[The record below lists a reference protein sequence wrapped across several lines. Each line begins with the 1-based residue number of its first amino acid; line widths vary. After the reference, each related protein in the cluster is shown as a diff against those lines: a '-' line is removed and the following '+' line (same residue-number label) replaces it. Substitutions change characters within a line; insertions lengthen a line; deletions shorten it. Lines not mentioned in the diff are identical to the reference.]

1 MASNDYA
8 IAAALVVAL
17 LTALAEH
24 WHHRRSQ
31 SVARLAFGSSGQPR
45 NWTRAVPALRVV
57 SLSLACWGLVVLAT
71 LEPQLLGDTGA
82 SDAVKTDPA
91 DVQRVLLVLDVSP
104 SMNVVDA
111 GADQKLRRR
120 DRVLEVVEGIMSRI
134 ALSRT
139 RFSVVV
145 FFTSARAVVVD
156 ATDINVV
163 RNILDSMPLVWSFEP
178 GETRL
183 LEGVRVASELARDWP
198 PKSTTMFLCTDGD
211 TVDFSQIPKLPRSIR
226 DLEILAVGDPI
237 IGTLVGNHDSRQEAG
252 ILRRL
257 AAELHGSY
265 HNVNT
270 QHLPSKA
277 LAELARVPPPPASA
291 GWQIKDLARIALTIG
306 AVLLTLIPVAL
317 QYFGSVWNADRELP
331 IAQAASPDLEVAA
344 FARTRAARTLASVAT
359 ETDS

>member
-1 MASNDYA
+1 MTSSEFP
-8 IAAALVVAL
+8 IAVALVTAL
-17 LTALAEH
+17 LTALAEL
-24 WHHRRSQ
+24 WHQRRIASA
-31 SVARLAFGSSGQPR
+31 ARLAFGPVGQPR
-45 NWTRAVPALRVV
+45 QWTRVVPVLRVV
-57 SLSLACWGLVVLAT
+57 SMSLAAWGLMVLVL
-71 LEPQLLGDTGA
+71 LEPQLLEEGTT
-82 SDAVKTDPA
+82 DAADKTNPA
-91 DVQRVLLVLDVSP
+91 DVQRVVLVLDVSP

-120 DRVLEVVEGIMSRI
+120 DRVLEVVEGILSRI

-183 LEGVRVASELARDWP
+183 LEGIRVAGELARDWP
-198 PKSTTMFLCTDGD
+198 PQSTTMFLCTDGD
-211 TVDFSQIPKLPRSIR
+211 TVDFSKVPKLPRSIR
-226 DLEILAVGDPI
+226 DLEILAVGDPLV
-237 IGTLVGNHDSRQEAG
+237 GTLVGNHDSRQEAG

-270 QHLPSKA
+270 RHLPSQA
-277 LAELARVPPPPASA
+277 LTELARLPPPPANV
-291 GWQIKDLARIALTIG
+291 GWQIKDVARVGLTVG
-306 AVLLTLIPVAL
+306 AVLLTLIPIGL
-317 QYFGSVWNADRELP
+317 QYFGCAWNAERELP
-331 IAQAASPDLEVAA
+331 RSVPSTVGHQQGGG
-344 FARTRAARTLASVAT
+344 RRATS
-359 ETDS
+359 

>member
-1 MASNDYA
+1 MSSNQYA
-8 IAAALVVAL
+8 TAVALVVAL
-17 LTALAEH
+17 LTALAES

-31 SVARLAFGSSGQPR
+31 SVARLAFGPSGQPR
-45 NWTRAVPALRVV
+45 SWTRIVPVLRVV
-57 SLSLACWGLVVLAT
+57 SMSLACWGLIVLAT
-71 LEPQLLGDTGA
+71 LEPQLLGDAGA
-82 SDAVKTDPA
+82 SAADKTDPA
-91 DVQRVLLVLDVSP
+91 DVQRVVLVLDVSP
-104 SMNVVDA
+104 SMNIVDA

-145 FFTSARAVVVD
+145 FFTSARPVVVD

-183 LEGVRVASELARDWP
+183 LDGVRVAGELARDWP

-211 TVDFSQIPKLPRSIR
+211 TVDFSQVPKLPRSIR
-226 DLEILAVGDPI
+226 DVEILAVGDPVV
-237 IGTLVGNHDSRQEAG
+237 GTLVGNHDSRQEAG

-257 AAELHGSY
+257 AAELGGAY

-270 QHLPSKA
+270 RHVPSKA
-277 LAELARVPPPPASA
+277 LADLARLPPPPASV
-291 GWQIKDLARIALTIG
+291 GWQIKDVARIAVTIG
-306 AVLLTLIPVAL
+306 AILLTSIPVAL
-317 QYFGSVWNADRELP
+317 QYLGCSWNADRELP
-331 IAQAASPDLEVAA
+331 LSLSTPSTVDGQQHGGEG
-344 FARTRAARTLASVAT
+344 
-359 ETDS
+359 

>member
-1 MASNDYA
+1 MSSNDHA
-8 IAAALVVAL
+8 IVVALVVAL
-17 LTALAEH
+17 LTALAES

-31 SVARLAFGSSGQPR
+31 SVARLAFGPAGQPR
-45 NWTRAVPALRVV
+45 QWTRAVPILRVV
-57 SLSLACWGLVVLAT
+57 SMSLACWGLIVLAT
-71 LEPQLLGDTGA
+71 LEPQLLGDAGTSNTTKTG
-82 SDAVKTDPA
+82 PA
-91 DVQRVLLVLDVSP
+91 DVQRVVLVLDVSP

-120 DRVLEVVEGIMSRI
+120 DRVLEVVEGILSRI

-145 FFTSARAVVVD
+145 FFTSARPVVVD

-183 LEGVRVASELARDWP
+183 LDGVRVAGELARDWP

-211 TVDFSQIPKLPRSIR
+211 TVDFSQVPKLPRSIR
-226 DLEILAVGDPI
+226 DLEILAVGDPVV
-237 IGTLVGNHDSRQEAG
+237 GTLVGNHDSRQEAG

-257 AAELHGSY
+257 AAELGGSY
-265 HNVNT
+265 HNVNR

-277 LAELARVPPPPASA
+277 LAELARVPPPPPSV
-291 GWQIKDLARIALTIG
+291 GWQIKDLARIAVTIG
-306 AVLLTLIPVAL
+306 AVLLTLIPIAL
-317 QYFGSVWNADRELP
+317 QYFGSAWNADRELP
-331 IAQAASPDLEVAA
+331 SSLSTPS
-344 FARTRAARTLASVAT
+344 LATGQQRVG
-359 ETDS
+359 E